1 MLRYVGDAVIV
12 FSGVF
17 YLFIYVMIL
26 LSVCLRR
33 NVLLKLFRLSTCQ
46 RTWIRILLIDTAPI
60 LLSCIGEFTL
70 LFGVEI

>member
-1 MLRYVGDAVIV
+1 LDVVYVLRYVGDAVIV

-46 RTWIRILLIDTAPI
+46 RTWI
-60 LLSCIGEFTL
+60 
-70 LFGVEI
+70 